1 MQLTTRNINP
11 EKGIPGK
18 SWNPANYASPPE
30 NSPGGL
36 VSASLYEKAVEG
48 EEAFA
53 GQAFNLVDNFERPK
67 TPFCLIPRFLD

>member
-1 MQLTTRNINP
+1 M
-11 EKGIPGK
+11 
-18 SWNPANYASPPE
+18 
-30 NSPGGL
+30 
-36 VSASLYEKAVEG
+36 SASLYEKAVEG